1 MDKILI
7 QGIRFHG
14 YHGVTPSEQQLGQ
27 KYEIDLKIG
36 TTNDQFSIVL
46 AGRSDDLE
54 QALDYTMVVDS
65 VIKIGTQQSFQLFES
80 LAEAIA
86 REILNRFGVTDVW
99 VRGKKLSPPIQPSI
113 AFAGVEIHRTAS

>member
-14 YHGVTPSEQQLGQ
+14 YHGVTQSEQQLGQ

-46 AGRSDDLE
+46 AGQSDDLE
-54 QALDYTMVVDS
+54 QTLDYAIIVDS

-80 LAEAIA
+80 LAEAVA
-86 REILNRFGVTDVW
+86 QEILNRFGVTDVW
-99 VRGKKLSPPIQPSI
+99 VRVKKLSPPIQPSI
-113 AFAGVEIHRTAS
+113 DFAGVEIHRTAS

>member
-54 QALDYTMVVDS
+54 QALDYTMVVDA

-99 VRGKKLSPPIQPSI
+99 VRVKKLSPPIQPSI
-113 AFAGVEIHRTAS
+113 AFAGVEIHRTAP

>member
-36 TTNDQFSIVL
+36 TTNDRFSIVL
-46 AGRSDDLE
+46 AGRSDELE
-54 QALDYTMVVDS
+54 LALDYTLVVDS

-80 LAEAIA
+80 LAEAVA
-86 REILNRFGVTDVW
+86 QEILNRFGVTDVW
-99 VRGKKLSPPIQPSI
+99 GRVKKLSPPIQPSI
-113 AFAGVEIHRTAS
+113 DFAGVEIHRTAS